1 LGVGKKIETL
11 RNKWKQRPLYYS
23 CLFIIAL
30 QLCLLQF
37 GIRGKVPIPD
47 VEQGTRVQVQGT
59 LYLRESK
66 EAHQVLYLKDVSL
79 YTMNQR
85 LACANIIL
93 YDKEHIQVSL
103 GNSIIATGDMYFFQS
118 ARNPGNFNQEEY
130 YRRKNISG
138 FISGANCEVNL
149 QVENAWVIRTKLQEL
164 QEKWNLLFVRTLG
177 EESGGIMSAL
187 LLGTRDNINPEI
199 KELYQQSGIIHILS
213 VSGLH
218 ISFIGVV
225 LQKLLQKLRCKAFL
239 CVGITSI
246 VLGVY
251 VIFVGAPI
259 SAIRAFFMYLMSV
272 GAVFVRRV
280 YDGKTSLALTAAMIS
295 LWRPLVLL
303 EAGFLL
309 SFGAL
314 VGIIVILP
322 ILQKIVGGMPKV
334 LAGMYMGVAVHL
346 ALIPILLFYYF
357 EWFPYSL
364 LINFVVVPMIGV
376 AMGIGLLGSG
386 ICLLWESVGEFI
398 LKGCHIILTVSEEIC
413 RWFIRWPGSS
423 MVVGQPSVWRILLY
437 YFVLVLACFLP
448 QTCIRNIWK
457 KRITLLVG
465 IVIAHLCLC
474 LYPRNTKEL
483 EIVMLDVGQGDGIFI
498 KSPQGSTYFIDGG
511 SNDINRVGRYRIEP
525 FLKSKGVAV
534 LDYVFISHGH
544 ADHMNGIMEMLER
557 QEYGV
562 KIRNIILPHASVH
575 DEALLEFSEQA
586 RAQGT
591 RVYTM
596 GTGEQL
602 SEGGFL
608 LTCLQPDG
616 SYSGELGNPSSMV
629 LALQYGEFDMLF
641 TGDLEGVGEEI
652 LTQALSDKAYEVLKV
667 AHHGSKYSTEIAF
680 LEKVRPSYALISSGI
695 RNSYGHPHIETL
707 ERLEM
712 FGSMVYRTSESGAIT
727 LRSNGYK
734 MSVEEYLV
742 F

>member
-1 LGVGKKIETL
+1 MGVGKRIETL
-11 RNKWKQRPLYYS
+11 RKKWKQRPLYYS

-59 LYLRESK
+59 LYLREVK
-66 EAHQVLYLKDVSL
+66 EQHQVLYLKDVSL
-79 YTMNQR
+79 YTTNQR
-85 LACANIIL
+85 LACANIII
-93 YDKEHIQVSL
+93 YDKAHIQASL
-103 GNSIIATGDMYFFQS
+103 GNSIIATGDIYFFQS
-118 ARNPGNFNQEEY
+118 ARNPGNFNQDEY
-130 YRRKNISG
+130 YRRKNISC
-138 FISGANCEVNL
+138 FISATSCEVNL
-149 QVENAWVIRTKLQEL
+149 QVENVWGVRTKLQDF

-177 EESGGIMSAL
+177 EESGRIMSAL

-218 ISFIGVV
+218 ISFIGVA
-225 LQKLLQKLRCKAFL
+225 LQKLLQKMRCPAFL
-239 CVGITSI
+239 CVGITSV

-259 SAIRAFFMYLMSV
+259 SAIRAFFMYVMSV
-272 GAVFVRRV
+272 GAMFARRV
-280 YDGKTSLALTAAMIS
+280 YDGKTSLALTAAIIS
-295 LWRPLVLL
+295 LWRPLALL

-322 ILQKIVGGMPKV
+322 ILQKLVLRIPKM
-334 LAGMYMGVAVHL
+334 LTGLYMGIAVHL

-376 AMGIGLLGSG
+376 AMGVGLAGSG
-386 ICLLWESVGEFI
+386 IWLLWESVGEFI

-423 MVVGQPSVWRILLY
+423 MVVGQPSIGRIYLY
-437 YFVLVLACFLP
+437 YFVLTLSCLFVDKWI
-448 QTCIRNIWK
+448 QSMWK
-457 KRITLLVG
+457 KRITVLIGILV
-465 IVIAHLCLC
+465 AHLCLC
-474 LYPRNTKEL
+474 LYPMHTKEL

-498 KSPQGSTYFIDGG
+498 KSPQRTTYFIDGG

-525 FLKSKGVAV
+525 FLKSKGIAV

-544 ADHMNGIMEMLER
+544 ADHMNGIVEMLER

-575 DEALLEFSEQA
+575 DEALLELSEK
-586 RAQGT
+586 AQEQGVK
-591 RVYTM
+591 VYTM
-596 GTGEQL
+596 GAGEEL
-602 SEGGFL
+602 REGDFS
-608 LTCLQPDG
+608 LTCLQPD
-616 SYSGELGNPSSMV
+616 STYSGELGNPASMV
-629 LALQYGEFDMLF
+629 LSLQYGEFDMLF
-641 TGDLEGVGEEI
+641 TGDLEGIGENI
-652 LTQALSDKAYEVLKV
+652 LTKELADKAYEVLKV

-695 RNSYGHPHIETL
+695 RNSYGHPHVETL

-712 FGSMVYRTSESGAIT
+712 FESMVYRTNIGGAIT
-727 LRSNGYK
+727 IQSDGYK
-734 MSVEEYLV
+734 MSVEKYLQ
-742 F
+742 